1 VEVKLGKRVVKDVIQ
16 GDLLEVEVDLEAEGT
31 AWPDNE
37 WLGLFRGYRDFPGD
51 FEEPRLE
58 YGKVHFEASD
68 EDLQRAWSALK
79 ERVAAT
85 NRLYGELLAPR
96 RGVEQRAEDERR
108 ADVAQRIEDAQRL
121 LDSLD

>member
-1 VEVKLGKRVVKDVIQ
+1 VVKDVVQ
-16 GDLLEVEVDLEAEGT
+16 GDLLEVEVDLEAEGL

-37 WLGLFRGYRDFPGD
+37 WLGLFRGYRDFPAD
-51 FEEPRLE
+51 LEEPRLE
-58 YGKVHFEASD
+58 YGKLHFEASD

-85 NRLYGELLAPR
+85 NRSYGELLAPR

-108 ADVAQRIEDAQRL
+108 ADVTQRIEDAQRQ